1 MRDPDTLV
9 MVPSWVKVNEA
20 SRAGQKQWS
29 FIAYFGG
36 RRVGEITDPRI

>member
-1 MRDPDTLV
+1 MRDPDTSK
-9 MVPSWVKVNEA
+9 MVHGWMKVNEA
-20 SRAGQKQWS
+20 NGAGQKQWS